1 MLTTTIT
8 NGYES
13 LREFV
18 VMNRLMLPKPTETWR
33 LVKDQPSGSI
43 VGLPT
48 IQGIAVATNGIL
60 VAIERSD
67 NSILFCHLE
76 WFKCDKGEIETI
88 REAKAIWHNK
98 TTKPSLDPFVAEL
111 MNFGKSSQLN
121 SK

>member
-1 MLTTTIT
+1 MQVISAT
-8 NGYES
+8 NSYGS

-18 VMNRLMLPKPTETWR
+18 VTNRLMLPKPTETWR

-67 NSILFCHLE
+67 RSILFCHLE

-88 REAKAIWHNK
+88 REPKAIGSGK
-98 TTKPSLDPFVAEL
+98 TTKLSLDPFVAEL
-111 MNFGKSSQLN
+111 MNFGKTTQQQ
-121 SK
+121 